1 MALVATA
8 TGSRERVAPARAIGW
23 CRRVRAAPALGVM
36 LAALGVAPAACAQD
50 AARFPKP
57 DRPVAA
63 IISAEYSTEETRD
76 AKGEA
81 TRVLDHLGVRPG
93 MRVADI
99 GAGLGYYVARL
110 ARRLGPGATIYAQ
123 DVSAE
128 TLGRL
133 QARVARERLQG
144 VRLVH
149 GDPND
154 PKLPPAQID
163 LALLS
168 HVYHEIDNPY
178 EFFYRL
184 HPALAAG
191 ARVAVVDNDKPTGD
205 HGTPPALLRCELA
218 AVGYREVDRVSLAPA
233 DGYLAVFVPP
243 DRLPPVDA
251 IRPCRQ

>member
-1 MALVATA
+1 V
-8 TGSRERVAPARAIGW
+8 
-23 CRRVRAAPALGVM
+23 
-36 LAALGVAPAACAQD
+36 LAALGAAPAACAQD
-50 AARFPKP
+50 PLRFPKP
-57 DRPVAA
+57 DRPVAS
-63 IISAEYSTEETRD
+63 IISPEYSTEEARD
-76 AKGEA
+76 ASGEA
-81 TRVLDHLGVRPG
+81 RRVLDRLGVRPG
-93 MRVADI
+93 LRVADI

-110 ARRLGPGATIYAQ
+110 ARRLGPDAVIYAQ

-133 QARVARERLQG
+133 EARVARERIPG
-144 VRLVH
+144 VRLVR

-154 PKLPPAQID
+154 PKLPAAQVD

-191 ARVAVVDNDKPTGD
+191 ARVAVIDNDKPTGE

-218 AVGYREVDRVSLAPA
+218 ALGYREVDRLALQPA

-243 DRLPPVDA
+243 DRLPPVSA
-251 IRPCRQ
+251 IRPCRP

>member
-1 MALVATA
+1 V
-8 TGSRERVAPARAIGW
+8 VAPARGGDR
-23 CRRVRAAPALGVM
+23 CRRARAALAFGLV
-36 LAALGVAPAACAQD
+36 LAALGATAAARADDGLRFPRPDRAVAP
-50 AARFPKP
+50 
-57 DRPVAA
+57 V
-63 IISAEYSTEETRD
+63 ISPEYSTEDKRD

-81 TRVLDHLGVRPG
+81 QRVLDRLGVRPG
-93 MRVADI
+93 LRVADI

-110 ARRLGPGATIYAQ
+110 AGRLGPQAIIYAQ

-133 QARVARERLQG
+133 EARVARERIAG
-144 VRLVH
+144 VRLVR
-149 GDPND
+149 GEPND
-154 PKLPPAQID
+154 PKLPAAQID

-191 ARVAVVDNDKPTGD
+191 ARVAVIDNDRPTAE
-205 HGTPPALLRCELA
+205 HGTPPALLRCELGTL
-218 AVGYREVDRVSLAPA
+218 GYREVDHLPLQPA

-243 DRLPPVDA
+243 DRLPPASA